1 MSVLGDRL
9 RETVEDWTGMTVR
22 PRDEVAGLQETVREL
37 EPFRDEAEDLAAMT
51 IDYVHGDRPNAATY
65 EHRRVLAHRSRIAFV
80 HDPLAGAEANLLANF
95 AFGRGIPKP
104 QAKDDKVQEV
114 IDEAWEDPV
123 NERKLTSFEAQRHRS
138 NELLTSANLYPVI
151 FTKNGSTRIGFLSSD
166 LVTDVVCHSEDDEL
180 PLFYVVRK
188 RKQEWDFTTDMP
200 KAWTPSF
207 EGGLEKVWYY
217 RHWRNPEGADH
228 WGLPETNDP
237 DPPPEKIPPGTVE
250 HFRINRVGR
259 TQFGIPQWAR
269 TLRFFSAMNQLSTAR
284 VSMAQAAASIIA
296 KRVRRGGPS
305 DILKSASNV
314 VQMAGEMATSRFRR
328 SSREDTSPLGL
339 GTNPATG
346 KGLAPPPAGAL
357 WMENE
362 SDRLEAVRL
371 SSGSAEAL
379 QDAQIIRAS
388 PAAASGFGQHYLGD
402 ASSTNLSSATTLE
415 LPTLMTVM
423 SWQESFESI
432 YRWFTDRVIENAVK
446 AGRLGGLISEGE
458 ADERPLGELIYE
470 EDRIEM
476 QKRTGLDLSYSFE
489 LPYPGRRNLTDVVT
503 AVQTIAMAYDP
514 AGTNVPLRR
523 SLLDFF
529 FRHGLQVA
537 DPAAEVDEIMPEDA
551 QPVPFQSAGG
561 PSFDAQ
567 GNPIDPLAAQQ
578 PPPGQPGGPQETAS
592 QYGEKKKS
600 LPAGKNMGANPGAKA
615 MQQAL
620 EEALRDPE
628 LARTTMADVD
638 REFAALLDDPAALLG
653 GRAPSRVNGN
663 GPAEHAAR

>member
-1 MSVLGDRL
+1 MANPILGRMMETARERL
-9 RETVEDWTGMTVR
+9 EEVTGLTVR
-22 PRDEVAGLQETVREL
+22 DRDEVAGLQETVREL

-51 IDYVHGDRPNAATY
+51 IDYVHGDKPTAASY

-104 QAKDDKVQEV
+104 QANEERVQEI

-138 NELLTSANLYPVI
+138 NELLTSANLYMVL
-151 FTKNGSTRIGFLSSD
+151 FEKNGKTRVGFISSD
-166 LVTDVVCHSEDDEL
+166 LCTDVVCHSEDDEL
-180 PLFYVVRK
+180 PLYYVVRK
-188 RKQEWDFTTDMP
+188 RKQEWDYNTDMP
-200 KAWTPSF
+200 KAWTPNF
-207 EGGLEKVWYY
+207 EGGQEKVWYY
-217 RHWRNPEGADH
+217 RHWRNPEDADH
-228 WGLPETNDP
+228 WGLPESSDP
-237 DPPPEKIPPGTVE
+237 DPPAEKIPAGVVE

-259 TQFGIPQWAR
+259 TQFGIPPWAR
-269 TLRFFSAMNQLSTAR
+269 TLRYFSAMNQLSTAR

-305 DILKSASNV
+305 DILKGASNV
-314 VQMAGEMATSRFRR
+314 IQMAGEMATSRFRR
-328 SSREDTSPLGL
+328 GGRDDTSPLGP
-339 GTNPATG
+339 GTNPPAG
-346 KGLAPPPAGAL
+346 KGMAPPPAGAFWL
-357 WMENE
+357 ENE

-379 QDAQIIRAS
+379 QDAQIIRAM

-423 SWQESFESI
+423 SWQETHEGM
-432 YRWFTDRVIENAVK
+432 YRYFTDRVIENAVK
-446 AGRLGGLISEGE
+446 AGRLGGLISESEEEDG
-458 ADERPLGELIYE
+458 RPMGDLIYE
-470 EDRIEM
+470 EDRQEM
-476 QKRTGLDLSYSFE
+476 EKRTGLDLSYSFE

-503 AVQTIAMAYDP
+503 AVENVAKAFDP

-537 DPAAEVDEIMPEDA
+537 DPAAEVDEILPEDA
-551 QPVPFQSAGG
+551 EPVPFQSAGG
-561 PSFDAQ
+561 PSFDAE
-567 GNPIDPLAAQQ
+567 GNPVDPQ
-578 PPPGQPGGPQETAS
+578 PPPDPQETAS
-592 QYGEKKKS
+592 QYGEKRKS
-600 LPAGKNMGANPGAKA
+600 LPAGKEMGKNPGAKA

-628 LARTTMADVD
+628 LARATMADVD
-638 REFAALLDDPAALLG
+638 REFALLLDDPAAFLG
-653 GRAPSRVNGN
+653 GCAPSRVNGD
-663 GPAEHAAR
+663 GPVPAAR